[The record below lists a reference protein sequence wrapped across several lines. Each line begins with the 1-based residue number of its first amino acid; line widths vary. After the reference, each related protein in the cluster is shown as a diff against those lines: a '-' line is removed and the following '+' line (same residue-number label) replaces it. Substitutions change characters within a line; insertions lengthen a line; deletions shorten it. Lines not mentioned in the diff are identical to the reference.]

1 MTRRVSLDRRHWL
14 LSAGQD
20 DDDNEENKNIDTDD
34 YGDDTGDRPSDRTKA
49 LSLGNQTKMKMRN
62 LGIKCLAG
70 FGQEGQKWQVC
81 LNHR

>member
-34 YGDDTGDRPSDRTKA
+34 YGDDIGDRPSDRTKA
-49 LSLGNQTKMKMRN
+49 LSLGNQTKMKMRR
-62 LGIKCLAG
+62 G
-70 FGQEGQKWQVC
+70 
-81 LNHR
+81 